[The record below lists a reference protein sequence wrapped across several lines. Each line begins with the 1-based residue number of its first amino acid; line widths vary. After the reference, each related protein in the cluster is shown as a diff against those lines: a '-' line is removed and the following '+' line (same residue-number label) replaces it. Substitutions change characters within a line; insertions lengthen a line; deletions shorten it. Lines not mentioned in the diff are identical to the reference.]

1 MQPGLEIWY
10 STSLISVGNYLQH
23 IAIIAVNILKF
34 WMFISSYLQVAGQLV
49 EAFEETK
56 TKKVKVS
63 VVLSFWIAGL
73 GAEGGGARVKKSR
86 HKKALCHLRL
96 ADWQLPIKC
105 TLRGRQG
112 ND

>member
-49 EAFEETK
+49 EAFEET
-56 TKKVKVS
+56 
-63 VVLSFWIAGL
+63 
-73 GAEGGGARVKKSR
+73 
-86 HKKALCHLRL
+86 
-96 ADWQLPIKC
+96 
-105 TLRGRQG
+105 
-112 ND
+112 